1 MRKLENVV
9 VGVDFSQH
17 SEDALAQALRIA
29 RHDASELHV
38 LHVVEDLVASDLA
51 ELFDV
56 PEDEIRGEVLR
67 NAQTHVEKIV
77 SAARHKTAQVSGD
90 DGFEANIHVDVI
102 IGNPCV
108 EILRCVRIERLVRI
122 RRMSRCAG
130 SRVHSEGAGGS
141 YASRRV

>member
-108 EILRCVRIERLVRI
+108 EILRCVRDVSADRPNPSDVPVRWQSSAFRG
-122 RRMSRCAG
+122 RRRKLC
-130 SRVHSEGAGGS
+130 
-141 YASRRV
+141 